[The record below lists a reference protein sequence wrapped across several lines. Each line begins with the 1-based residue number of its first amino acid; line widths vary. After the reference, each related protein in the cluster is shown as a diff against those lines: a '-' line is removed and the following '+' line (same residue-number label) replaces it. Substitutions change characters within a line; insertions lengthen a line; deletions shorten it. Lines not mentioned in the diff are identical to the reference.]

1 MEMPGNHYAE
11 AILEHLP
18 VGIGLID
25 AHDFRL
31 LTANPL
37 FLSFLDPTWQGG
49 QALGRPVSEWIPQAE
64 ETGIMEVIRT
74 VAMTGL
80 SYHAELYPF
89 PAFQRGF
96 TYWDWKLEALRGPD
110 GHIRYLL
117 STAYDMT
124 EFVRTRRQAE
134 RVQETL
140 RQEQQG
146 LEEARQRQ
154 HPLFQQQVK
163 QEKSAFLTTLS
174 HELRTPMTVIVGYI
188 ELLEIL
194 VAQGEHLDMQEFQR
208 VFTRLSQQSSYL
220 ASLLASMQEMAQIEA
235 GQLPFHVGPCDL
247 LRLLRR
253 TIENLEE
260 ALDGRH
266 IHLQFE
272 GIAPGEAV
280 NIRASNRQVT
290 RIFDNLL
297 SNALKYSPAET
308 DIVVGLRKTSERP
321 GEVVCWVRDEGIG
334 ISETELPRIFT
345 CFYRIPESRYA
356 TRGLGIGLYIVK
368 QLVEAHGGRVWAES
382 KPGQGSTFYVTFPL
396 LDDPTGYS

>member
-1 MEMPGNHYAE
+1 MEVPGNHDAE
-11 AILEHLP
+11 AIIEHLP

-25 AHDFRL
+25 ARDFRL

-37 FLSFLDPTWQGG
+37 FLSFLDPAWHDG
-49 QALGRPVSEWIPQAE
+49 QALGKPVSEWIPQAE
-64 ETGIMEVIRT
+64 ERGIMEIVRT
-74 VAMTGL
+74 VATTGL
-80 SYHAELYPF
+80 SYHAEMYPF

-124 EFVRTRRQAE
+124 EFVKARRQAE

-140 RQEQQG
+140 RQEHQG

-154 HPLFQQQVK
+154 HLLLQQQVER
-163 QEKSAFLTTLS
+163 EKSTFLTTLS

-208 VFTRLSQQSSYL
+208 VFARLSQQSSYL
-220 ASLLASMQEMAQIEA
+220 ANLLESMQEMAQIEA
-235 GQLPFHVGPCDL
+235 GQLSSHGGSCDL

-253 TIENLEE
+253 TIENLE
-260 ALDGRH
+260 ATLDGRH
-266 IHLQFE
+266 IHLQLE
-272 GIAPGEAV
+272 GIAEGEV
-280 NIRASNRQVT
+280 VDIRACERQMT

-297 SNALKYSPAET
+297 SNALKYSPAEK
-308 DIVVGLRKTSERP
+308 DIVVGLRKPVERP
-321 GEVVCWVRDEGIG
+321 GEIICWVRDEGIG
-334 ISETELPRIFT
+334 IPETELPHIFT
-345 CFYRIPESRYA
+345 CFYRAPESRYA

-382 KPGQGSTFYVTFPL
+382 KPGQGSTFYVSLPL
-396 LDDPTGYS
+396 LDEPTVYS

>member
-1 MEMPGNHYAE
+1 MEMQGNHYAE
-11 AILEHLP
+11 AIIEHLP

-31 LTANPL
+31 LTANPF
-37 FLSFLDPTWQGG
+37 FLSFLDPAWHDG
-49 QALGRPVSEWIPQAE
+49 QALGKPVSEWIPQAE
-64 ETGIMEVIRT
+64 ETGIMEIVRT
-74 VAMTGL
+74 VATTGL
-80 SYHAELYPF
+80 PYHAEMYPF

-134 RVQETL
+134 RAQETL
-140 RQEQQG
+140 RQEHQG
-146 LEEARQRQ
+146 LEEERQRQ
-154 HPLFQQQVK
+154 NLSFQQQLER
-163 QEKSAFLTTLS
+163 EKSTFLTTLS

-194 VAQGEHLDMQEFQR
+194 VSQGEHLNMQEFQR

-220 ASLLASMQEMAQIEA
+220 THLLESMQEMAQIEA
-235 GQLPFHVGPCDL
+235 GQFTLHVGPCDL
-247 LRLLRR
+247 RRLLRR
-253 TIENLEE
+253 AIENLE
-260 ALDGRH
+260 ATLDGRR
-266 IHLQFE
+266 IHLRLE
-272 GIAPGEAV
+272 GIAEGEAV
-280 NIRASNRQVT
+280 NIRACDRQMARV
-290 RIFDNLL
+290 FDNLL
-297 SNALKYSPAET
+297 SNALKYSPAEKE
-308 DIVVGLRKTSERP
+308 IVVGLRKTAERP
-321 GEVVCWVRDEGIG
+321 GEVICWVRDEGIG

-345 CFYRIPESRYA
+345 CFYRAPESRYA

-382 KPGQGSTFYVTFPL
+382 KLGQGSTFYVAFPL
-396 LDDPTGYS
+396 LDNPTVYS